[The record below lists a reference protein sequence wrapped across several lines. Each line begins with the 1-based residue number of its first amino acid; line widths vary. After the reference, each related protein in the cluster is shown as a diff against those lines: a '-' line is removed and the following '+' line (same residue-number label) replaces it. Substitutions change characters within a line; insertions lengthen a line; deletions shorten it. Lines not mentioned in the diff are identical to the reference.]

1 MTKREFLD
9 KLKAALGNDLSGAVI
24 QENVDYYNEYISE
37 AVSSGRSEA
46 DVIAELGDP
55 WAIAKTIVDSM
66 GAGNG
71 RESSSYETSRGTYD
85 QESRYG
91 QNGYGQQ
98 KDGGKVRVFG
108 IDAWWKKLLLVLG
121 IIGVVVIIVAVIGG
135 VISLLAPL
143 VLPILILV
151 FVFRMLGKRR

>member
-9 KLKAALGNDLSGAVI
+9 RLKSALGNDLSGSAV

-55 WAIAKTIVDSM
+55 WAIAKSIADSM
-66 GAGNG
+66 GAKGNA
-71 RESSSYETSRGTYD
+71 RESYVYETEKARNTGRS
-85 QESRYG
+85 EG
-91 QNGYGQQ
+91 QA
-98 KDGGKVRVFG
+98 KVHVFG
-108 IDAWWKKLLLVLG
+108 LDAWWKKLALVLG
-121 IIGVVVIIVAVIGG
+121 IIGIVIIIVAVIGG

-143 VLPILILV
+143 VLPILIIV
-151 FVFRMLGKRR
+151 FVFRLLGRRR